1 FLLMVAA
8 YVRYTRA
15 PSITRYLAVALL
27 FAAGLM
33 SKPMLVSAPVILLL
47 LDYWPLERIKN
58 QNSEVRARKS
68 GVSVQ
73 RRVLGGLIL
82 EKLPLLLPTACSCVI
97 HLVVKNRSTGGFPP
111 WPCLWRVENA
121 FATCV
126 IYV

>member
-1 FLLMVAA
+1 
-8 YVRYTRA
+8 

-82 EKLPLLLPTACSCVI
+82 EKLPLLLLSACSCVI
-97 HLVVKNRSTGGFPP
+97 TFIGKNGASGAFPP
-111 WPCLWRVENA
+111 LPWLWRGETA
-121 FATCV
+121 FAPCV